1 MVIYVCLCV
10 SLCPNWQTL
19 CPIVLNYWIVFV
31 SACVLSYFILFFA
44 FELCLIFYNAVV
56 AKEGV
61 VPRDGLV
68 VVGME
73 LEGVVVEGVEVVVKR
88 YLQKI

>member
-1 MVIYVCLCV
+1 M
-10 SLCPNWQTL
+10 
-19 CPIVLNYWIVFV
+19 FV

-68 VVGME
+68 LVGME
-73 LEGVVVEGVEVVVKR
+73 LEGVVVEEVEVVVKR

>member
-1 MVIYVCLCV
+1 
-10 SLCPNWQTL
+10 
-19 CPIVLNYWIVFV
+19 VFV

>member
-1 MVIYVCLCV
+1 
-10 SLCPNWQTL
+10 
-19 CPIVLNYWIVFV
+19 VFV

-61 VPRDGLV
+61 VPRDGLG

>member
-1 MVIYVCLCV
+1 MYYHISFY
-10 SLCPNWQTL
+10 
-19 CPIVLNYWIVFV
+19 
-31 SACVLSYFILFFA
+31 FFA

-61 VPRDGLV
+61 VPRDGLG

>member
-1 MVIYVCLCV
+1 M
-10 SLCPNWQTL
+10 
-19 CPIVLNYWIVFV
+19 FV

-61 VPRDGLV
+61 VPRDGLGVVPRDGLV

>member
-1 MVIYVCLCV
+1 ML
-10 SLCPNWQTL
+10 
-19 CPIVLNYWIVFV
+19 V

>member
-1 MVIYVCLCV
+1 M
-10 SLCPNWQTL
+10 
-19 CPIVLNYWIVFV
+19 FV

-68 VVGME
+68 VVAME

>member
-1 MVIYVCLCV
+1 M
-10 SLCPNWQTL
+10 
-19 CPIVLNYWIVFV
+19 FV

>member
-1 MVIYVCLCV
+1 
-10 SLCPNWQTL
+10 
-19 CPIVLNYWIVFV
+19 
-31 SACVLSYFILFFA
+31 
-44 FELCLIFYNAVV
+44 LIFYNAVV

>member
-1 MVIYVCLCV
+1 M
-10 SLCPNWQTL
+10 
-19 CPIVLNYWIVFV
+19 FV

-61 VPRDGLV
+61 VPRDGLG

-73 LEGVVVEGVEVVVKR
+73 LEGVVGMELEGVEVVVKR